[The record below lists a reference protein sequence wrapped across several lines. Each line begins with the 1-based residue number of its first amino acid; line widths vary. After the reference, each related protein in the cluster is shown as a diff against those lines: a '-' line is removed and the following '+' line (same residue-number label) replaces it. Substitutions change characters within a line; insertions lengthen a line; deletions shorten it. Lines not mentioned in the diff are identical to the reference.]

1 MMNLAVST
9 NPASVFLPPAPPH
22 SEQGDVALS
31 LDHSEQGE
39 VGAQASST
47 APPHSEQG
55 DLAVGRI
62 GTAGMRGA
70 QAALLAGAR
79 GGDGRAG
86 NAAGARG
93 WAADA
98 RGALL
103 GMGASKA
110 VNALGL
116 SGDRAG
122 VGALL

>member
-70 QAALLAGAR
+70 QAALLAGAP

-86 NAAGARG
+86 NAAGAWG
-93 WAADA
+93 AA
-98 RGALL
+98 
-103 GMGASKA
+103 MGARSLLLA
-110 VNALGL
+110 RPAPHAAMAASGNARREGL
-116 SGDRAG
+116 FG
-122 VGALL
+122 